1 MSGGSRSRNCRPAS
15 SRATA
20 GSRRTRSTST
30 PNSPGAS
37 PKCSPTKATWSKR
50 GRSLARMDTQDLE
63 ASLKKSEAQVRQ
75 AQQSLD
81 EARANVEQQTTQVTL
96 AQQQFDRTSSLVARG
111 YATNELLDQRR
122 QALNGAIA
130 ALNAAKDRVGEAER
144 AIDAATHDAELYKVN
159 IADNT
164 LVAPRDGRIQY
175 RIANIGE
182 VLPAGGRVFTML
194 DIAYVY
200 MDIYLPTT
208 EAGKVKIGS
217 DARIVL
223 DAVPD
228 VSIPAKVAFV
238 ATQAQFT
245 PKTVETKDERD
256 KLMFRI
262 RVRIDP
268 ERLRARGEYVRSGL
282 PGVAYVQIDPAVAWP
297 AKLQGSVA
305 EVIERQR
312 PVARIEGVT
321 QRYGGAV
328 ALEDVTIEIP
338 AGRMVGFIGPDGVGK
353 SSLLSLVAG
362 ARQIQSGSVF
372 VLGGDMA
379 DAAHRAAVCPR
390 IAYMPQGLGKNLY
403 ADLSVRENIEFFG
416 RLFGQSRPSATQKI
430 AELLESTG
438 LAPVFRSAGEEAFGR
453 HAAEARALLLSDPRS
468 RPSDPRRADHR
479 RRSAL
484 APAVLG
490 ADRPH
495 ARAPRRA

>member
-1 MSGGSRSRNCRPAS
+1 M
-15 SRATA
+15 
-20 GSRRTRSTST
+20 
-30 PNSPGAS
+30 
-37 PKCSPTKATWSKR
+37 
-50 GRSLARMDTQDLE
+50 
-63 ASLKKSEAQVRQ
+63 
-75 AQQSLD
+75 
-81 EARANVEQQTTQVTL
+81 QQTTQVTL
-96 AQQQFDRTSSLVARG
+96 AQQQFDRTTTLVARG

-122 QALNGAIA
+122 QALQGAIA
-130 ALNAAKDRVGEAER
+130 ALTAANDRVGEAER

-200 MDIYLPTT
+200 MDIYLPTN
-208 EAGKVKIGS
+208 EAGKVKMGD
-217 DARIVL
+217 DARITL

-228 VSIPAKVAFV
+228 VAIPAKVAFI

-262 RVRIDP
+262 RVKIDP
-268 ERLRARGEYVRSGL
+268 ERLRARAERVRSGL
-282 PGVAYVQIDPAVAWP
+282 PGVGYVKFDPAVDWP
-297 AKLQGSVA
+297 AKLQGNVA
-305 EVIERQR
+305 EVIEREC

-321 QRYGGAV
+321 QRYGRV
-328 ALEDVTIEIP
+328 TALEEVTIEVP
-338 AGRMVGFIGPDGVGK
+338 AACMVGFIGPDGVGK
-353 SSLLSLVAG
+353 SSLLSIIAG

-379 DAAHRAAVCPR
+379 GAEHRAAVCPR

-416 RLFGQSRPSATQKI
+416 RLFGQSRFERDRENRRTARKHG
-430 AELLESTG
+430 AG
-438 LAPVFRSAGEEAFGR
+438 AVFRSAGEETLGR
-453 HAAEARALLLSDPRS
+453 HAAKARALLLSHP
-468 RPSDPRRADHR
+468 
-479 RRSAL
+479 
-484 APAVLG
+484 
-490 ADRPH
+490 
-495 ARAPRRA
+495 